1 MEDSNFTVNIERIS
15 HGGNRICLI
24 NFRLSGHHPLYLSCF
39 VQSFLE
45 LGNVVDIYSPEISEC
60 REKLLEVLPSLDFS
74 NINFVH
80 TSASTYRSKRLFGC
94 RSFFN
99 LIKLQQEIELQEHV
113 EGFCYELVF
122 FAFLDDVAHVDFIL
136 PYLFKLPFTKMF
148 SGLLIDPHNR
158 VLKNRSFVSKLLTTS
173 LIEREQ
179 AKFHEIGLLVED
191 VQAEVEKK
199 IRRKTILY
207 PDFCLEIAQD
217 NVDSLLKKQLTSRKK
232 GRIVTG
238 LFGSI
243 FPHKSL
249 DLLLECVEKSNSDLH
264 FFIIAGKIQWSMFS
278 SHQEMQIKKYVMNS
292 PENLLICDEWIE
304 SEAVFDSVF
313 QMCDVIFAYYRDF
326 IKSSN
331 ILTKSAFYR
340 IPVIVNDKHLMG
352 ERVRRYNLGYAKSEA
367 DVVEMYRNDNWHLF
381 HFDEKLLKEYT
392 ATHTVRR
399 IPEIFTKLLEKPC
412 N

>member
-1 MEDSNFTVNIERIS
+1 MKIQRIS
-15 HGGNRICLI
+15 QEGSRICLV

-39 VQSFLE
+39 AQSFLE
-45 LGNVVDIYSPEISEC
+45 LGCVVDIYSPERSKC
-60 REKLLEVLPSLDFS
+60 REKLLEVLPSLDLS

-80 TSASTYRSKRLFGC
+80 TNASTYGYKRILGC

-99 LIKLQQEIELQEHV
+99 LIKLQHEIELQENV
-113 EGFCYELVF
+113 EGFSYELVF
-122 FAFLDDVAHVDFIL
+122 FAFLDDVTHVDFIL
-136 PYLFKLPFTKMF
+136 PYLFKMPFTKKF

-158 VLKNRSFVSKLLTTS
+158 VLKKRSVFSNFLTTS
-173 LIEREQ
+173 FIERER

-199 IRRKTILY
+199 LRRKTTLY
-207 PDFCLEIAQD
+207 PDFCLDVTQENI
-217 NVDSLLKKQLTSRKK
+217 DSSLKRNLVNRKK

-249 DLLLECVEKSNSDLH
+249 DLLLECVDNSNPDLH
-264 FFIIAGKIQWSMFS
+264 FFIIAGKIQWSKFS
-278 SHQEMQIKKYVMNS
+278 SGQQTLIKKYISES

-331 ILTKSAFYR
+331 ILTKGAFYN
-340 IPVIVNDKHLMG
+340 IPVIVNGSYLMG
-352 ERVRRYNLGYAKSEA
+352 ERVRKYKLGYAISESE
-367 DVVEMYRNDNWHLF
+367 VIEMYAKNTWRSF
-381 HFDEKLLKEYT
+381 EFDEELLKEFT

-399 IPEIFTKLLEKPC
+399 IPEIFTELLERH
-412 N
+412 